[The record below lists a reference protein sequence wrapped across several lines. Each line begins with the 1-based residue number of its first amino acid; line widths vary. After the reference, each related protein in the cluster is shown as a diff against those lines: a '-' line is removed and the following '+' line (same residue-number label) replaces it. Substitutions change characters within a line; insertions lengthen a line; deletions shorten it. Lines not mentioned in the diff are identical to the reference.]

1 MLSDGTIASPA
12 APAGELGRSA
22 TFGDVIMEYA
32 FLRPTCLILSAGVIL
47 LGAAGMVLSF
57 LYLASSS
64 MADITAGTSGFV
76 AGSVLIGSGLVS
88 LTMLASRVARP
99 EEAGERNRIRDVA

>member
-1 MLSDGTIASPA
+1 MGGGS
-12 APAGELGRSA
+12 
-22 TFGDVIMEYA
+22 
-32 FLRPTCLILSAGVIL
+32 LRAVCLILSSGAIV

-76 AGSVLIGSGLVS
+76 AGSVLIGSGLIS
-88 LTMLASRVARP
+88 LTLLASRPRYA
-99 EEAGERNRIRDVA
+99 EEAKERYRERDVA